1 MTREWRSPRR
11 KEPVMENKK
20 NSEVMHTE
28 FASIAADAGL
38 KEAFEAIRKNLEGPP
53 HSPGLVVLDKQGK
66 CAGMLT
72 MEDFMKELSMLYHDA
87 CDKPGQK
94 DWADKFFNQCEIA
107 GVRKIS
113 GIMSGKGMTVGS
125 GDDFDKAC
133 EMILNGNLNF
143 VPVVDESS
151 KVVGIITRRMVLED
165 LGPRM
170 FK

>member
-1 MTREWRSPRR
+1 MG
-11 KEPVMENKK
+11 NKK
-20 NSEVMHTE
+20 ISEVMHTE
-28 FASIAADAGL
+28 FATIGAEAGL

-53 HSPGLVVLDKQGK
+53 HSPGLVVLDEKGK

-72 MEDFMKELSMLYHDA
+72 MDDFMRELSMLYHDA

-125 GDDFDKAC
+125 GDNFGKAC
-133 EMILNGNLNF
+133 EMILDGNLNF

-151 KVVGIITRRMVLED
+151 KVMGIITRRMVLED
-165 LGPRM
+165 MGPKM
-170 FK
+170 FR

>member
-1 MTREWRSPRR
+1 MAT
-11 KEPVMENKK
+11 KK
-20 NSEVMHTE
+20 NNEVMHKE
-28 FASIAADAGL
+28 FASIGAESGL
-38 KEAFEAIRKNLEGPP
+38 KAAFEAIRQNLEGPP

-66 CAGMLT
+66 CAGVLT
-72 MEDFMKELSMLYHDA
+72 MDDLMTELGMLYHDA

-107 GVRKIS
+107 GLRKIS
-113 GIMSGKGMTVGS
+113 NIMSGKGLTVKG
-125 GDDFDKAC
+125 GDDFDRAC
-133 EMILNGNLNF
+133 EVILDRNLNL

-151 KVVGIITRRMVLED
+151 KVVGIITRRMVLEE